1 MHLLLPLHVHHVE
14 LRLLHL
20 CRQAVLLVTG
30 AVGRYLYSWV
40 PRAANG
46 KELALDEVRRALDA
60 QVVDAPAG
68 VPPDFA
74 VRARNAVVRLAEER
88 QWRGSFVGRL
98 LALSGVQRDLGR
110 VLAELEADGRA
121 RDVSPEALATTLALA
136 RRAHRTALMAAH
148 FEDLRAVLSTWRWL
162 HRYAALLMVVL
173 VVVHVVHA
181 LVFGTAFSGDAA
193 ALGALPGGGR

>member
-1 MHLLLPLHVHHVE
+1 MHLQVYGE
-14 LRLLHL
+14 E
-20 CRQAVLLVTG
+20 AG
-30 AVGRYLYSWV
+30 
-40 PRAANG
+40 
-46 KELALDEVRRALDA
+46 LAEVRRALDA

>member
-1 MHLLLPLHVHHVE
+1 M
-14 LRLLHL
+14 
-20 CRQAVLLVTG
+20 
-30 AVGRYLYSWV
+30 
-40 PRAANG
+40 
-46 KELALDEVRRALDA
+46 
-60 QVVDAPAG
+60 
-68 VPPDFA
+68 
-74 VRARNAVVRLAEER
+74 
-88 QWRGSFVGRL
+88 GRL